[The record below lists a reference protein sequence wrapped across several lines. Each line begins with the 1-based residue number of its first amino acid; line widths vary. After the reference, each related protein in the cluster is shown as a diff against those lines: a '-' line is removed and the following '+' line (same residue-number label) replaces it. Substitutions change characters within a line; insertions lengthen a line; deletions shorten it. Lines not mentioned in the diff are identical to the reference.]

1 MEKGNDDNM
10 ENGKTTTY
18 GSKNANN
25 NAYVIQM
32 FTDVN
37 Y

>member
-1 MEKGNDDNM
+1 MEKGDDDNM
-10 ENGKTTTY
+10 ENGKTTSY

-25 NAYVIQM
+25 NAYVIQT
-32 FTDVN
+32 FTNVS